1 MFDKVVNLLIPDFD
15 THIFFIIIITF
26 YIAGAVKGF
35 LGIGLPAAA
44 MALLTLFINPLDAIA
59 LIIVPIIFTNALQF
73 LRSENRKQTVIEY
86 KHCAAALIV
95 SIFVTS
101 MFIKSYPSAL
111 ITVSIGIAM
120 VAFSIN
126 TLVGVK
132 LPIGPRNG
140 WQITIGIASG
150 ILGGLSSIWS
160 PPVAMYLLAREV
172 PKEKFIAATGFL
184 FFVGSF
190 PLALG
195 YYLSGILTINIILKS
210 LIGLLVVLAGFRT
223 GEILRKR
230 VPQDIFKKF
239 VLWSFLIMG
248 LRLIAT
254 GVLGLG

>member
-1 MFDKVVNLLIPDFD
+1 MFDKVADLLIPDFD
-15 THIFFIIIITF
+15 ISIFFIIMIIF
-26 YIAGAVKGF
+26 YIAGLVKGF

-73 LRSENRKQTVIEY
+73 LRSENRKQIVLEY
-86 KHCAAALIV
+86 KHCAVALIV
-95 SIFVTS
+95 TIFITS

-132 LPIGPRNG
+132 LPIGPKNG

-230 VPQDIFKKF
+230 VLKIFLKSLF
-239 VLWSFLIMG
+239 YGHF
-248 LRLIAT
+248 
-254 GVLGLG
+254 

>member
-1 MFDKVVNLLIPDFD
+1 MFDKVVDLLIPDFD
-15 THIFFIIIITF
+15 THIFLIIMIIF
-26 YIAGAVKGF
+26 YVAGAVKGF

-73 LRSENRKQTVIEY
+73 LRSENRKQIALEY
-86 KHCAAALIV
+86 KHCAVALIV
-95 SIFVTS
+95 TIFVTS
-101 MFIKSYPSAL
+101 IFIKSYPSVL
-111 ITVSIGIAM
+111 ITISIGIAM

-132 LPIGPRNG
+132 LPIGPKNG

-160 PPVAMYLLAREV
+160 PPIAMYLLAREV

-184 FFVGSF
+184 FLVGSF

-195 YYLSGILTINIILKS
+195 YYLSGILTINIIFKS

>member
-1 MFDKVVNLLIPDFD
+1 MFDKVVDLLIPDFD
-15 THIFFIIIITF
+15 TNIVFMIMITF
-26 YIAGAVKGF
+26 YIAGVVKGF

-73 LRSENRKQTVIEY
+73 LRSKKRKQVIIEY
-86 KHCAAALIV
+86 KYCAIALIIT
-95 SIFVTS
+95 IFVTS

-111 ITVSIGIAM
+111 ITISIGIAM

-132 LPIGPRNG
+132 LLIGPKYG
-140 WQITIGIASG
+140 WQITTGIVSG

-160 PPVAMYLLAREV
+160 PPIAMYLLAREV
-172 PKEKFIAATGFL
+172 SKEKFIAATGFL
-184 FFVGSF
+184 FLVGSF

-195 YYLSGILTINIILKS
+195 YYISGILTINIILKS
-210 LIGLLVVLAGFRT
+210 LVGLIVVLTGFRT
-223 GEILRKR
+223 GEVLRER
-230 VPQDIFKKF
+230 VPQGIFKKF
-239 VLWSFLIMG
+239 VLWSFMIMG

-254 GVLGLG
+254 GFLSS